1 MIVGIGLDISEIPRI
16 EAALERYGEQFER
29 KVFTAE
35 EIAYSRRFRYRV
47 AEHFAA
53 RFAAKE
59 AFSKAVGTGVRMGF
73 RWREV
78 GVTRRPGGPPRIEL
92 TGSML
97 ERYGHLTMH
106 LTLSHSGPLAIAVV
120 VLEEEPTPSSPLAG
134 RGRNAPPVCDK
145 F

>member
-1 MIVGIGLDISEIPRI
+1 VIVGLGLDISEIPRI
-16 EAALERYGEQFER
+16 EAAIERYGEQFER
-29 KVFTAE
+29 KVFTDE

-78 GVTRRPGGPPRIEL
+78 GVTRRPGGPPQIAL

-97 ERYGHLTMH
+97 ERYGHLRMH

-120 VLEEEPTPSSPLAG
+120 VLEDDSVVQKPTLSLPSSD
-134 RGRNAPPVCDK
+134 RS
-145 F
+145 

>member
-1 MIVGIGLDISEIPRI
+1 MIVGLGLDISEIPRI
-16 EAALERYGEQFER
+16 ELALEQYGEQFER
-29 KVFTAE
+29 RVFTDE

-78 GVTRRPGGPPRIEL
+78 GVTRRMGGPPHIML
-92 TGSML
+92 TGAML
-97 ERYGHLTMH
+97 ARYGHLRIH
-106 LTLSHSGPLAIAVV
+106 LTLSHSGPIAIAVV
-120 VLEEEPTPSSPLAG
+120 VIEDDQ
-134 RGRNAPPVCDK
+134 APPPRA
-145 F
+145 

>member
-1 MIVGIGLDISEIPRI
+1 MIIGIGLDISEIPRI
-16 EAALERYGEQFER
+16 EAALTNYGRQFES
-29 KVFTAE
+29 KVFTDE
-35 EIAYSRRFRYRV
+35 EVAYCRRFRYRV
-47 AEHFAA
+47 AEHYAA

-92 TGSML
+92 TGAMR
-97 ERYGHLTMH
+97 ERYGHLHVH

-120 VLEEEPTPSSPLAG
+120 VIENDEPPTRKL
-134 RGRNAPPVCDK
+134 
-145 F
+145 